1 MLPERKGGARMKKTL
16 YSLMLNE
23 EVVREIDALAHQ
35 MGTNRSALI
44 NQILADYTSV
54 IMPERRIESIFH
66 AIEEMVAPA
75 RELVP
80 FFVPNAMTM
89 SLKSSLE
96 YKYRPTVKY
105 EVALLDDTSDTLGE
119 LSVIFRTQSAAL
131 LQSMT
136 QFFRLWKQIEDVHLT
151 PYLAG
156 TPPRYALYDGKF
168 VRSLSLPRNRDYTSE
183 EIAKAISDYIK
194 LFDHLMKGFLSGKYT
209 AQDVESIY
217 YAKRGDGVILI

>member
-1 MLPERKGGARMKKTL
+1 MKKTL

-54 IMPERRIESIFH
+54 ITPERRIESIFH

-151 PYLAG
+151 PYLTG

>member
-54 IMPERRIESIFH
+54 ITPERRIESIFH

>member
-1 MLPERKGGARMKKTL
+1 MKKTL

-54 IMPERRIESIFH
+54 ITPERRIESIFQ